1 MGKMVALNHWNN
13 AVLKKEKMKN
23 PDFKKPAPGPGQ
35 YIYENS
41 EAYRKTKSFSQSIN
55 KTGFLSNSDRKIH
68 DPDPV

>member
-1 MGKMVALNHWNN
+1 MVALNHWNN
-13 AVLKKEKMKN
+13 IVSKKEKMKN
-23 PDFKKPAPGPGQ
+23 SDFKKPAPGPGH

-41 EAYRKTKSFSQSIN
+41 EAYRKTKSFSLGVA

>member
-13 AVLKKEKMKN
+13 IVSKKDKIKN
-23 PDFKKPAPGPGQ
+23 QDFKKPVPGPGH

-41 EAYRKTKSFSQSIN
+41 EAYRKTKSFSLGVA